1 MEVGGGGCHGAAMG
15 EIDAGNRLLERAAQL
30 GELHRAYAT
39 VTTTRSGVLVLL
51 GGEAGGGKTALVKR
65 FRAKIMANRPVL
77 WGACDPLWTPRPL
90 GPFLEMDELAG
101 FGTKSYDL
109 ATAIIRD
116 VRARPGLVLVLED
129 LHWADEATLDVLSL
143 LGRRIATIPALVI
156 ATYRSDEVGRGH
168 PLRRLLGEL
177 QGESVKRLTVGPLSA
192 GAVCEL
198 AESHGRDGWALHEAT
213 GGNPFFVTEV
223 LARDDGDVPLT
234 VRDAVL
240 ARAARLSPA
249 AAAVLDVV
257 AVAPPYAEM
266 HLISEADGLD
276 EALRAGMLESVPGGV
291 AFRHELARLTVEE
304 SLAPHRR
311 LELHRRVLAG
321 LLAKSADPSR
331 VAHHAEAAGDVAAV
345 LEWAPLAAEQ
355 AAASGAHREAAAQYA
370 RALRF
375 AAGLDPK
382 DRADLLE
389 RRSYE
394 CYLTEQTPDSIAALR
409 LAIRERR
416 QSGDRLGEGVALS
429 NLSRRLW
436 CGGFPDDAAEAGR
449 EALRLLEAA
458 PGRELAVACTNQAS
472 IAMNIEEY
480 ADAMELGTRAL
491 RLGEQAGDA
500 EVVVH
505 ALNNLGT
512 IMMLHGEPEGIGHLE
527 RSLAQAER
535 EGLEEH
541 IGRAYIHAGW
551 AMTRVRAYH
560 LAAWLDR
567 GVTIC
572 DDLGLDGW
580 KHYVLAHRARY
591 HLDMGRWDAA
601 AADAEWI
608 LANCGQVPLL
618 RILALSVAGLIAA
631 RRGDVDPWPMLD
643 EMRELTVGRSE
654 LQYLAPSATARAEAA
669 WLAGGSVESV
679 EEELT
684 EAWELAERRES
695 AWVLGE
701 LAWLRRLSGET
712 GTDLEKLKLLEPYGL
727 QLAGD
732 ITAAAERWRKRDC
745 AYDAALAL
753 AGSSEETDL
762 RTALAEFQRLGARP
776 AATVVT
782 RRLRSRGVRD
792 IPRGPQRRTRDN
804 PAELTRREV
813 EVLALVQRGLSNV
826 EIAEKL
832 FLSTKTVHHHVSA
845 ILRKL
850 GVSRRGQA
858 AAEAARLG
866 LTP

>member
-1 MEVGGGGCHGAAMG
+1 MG
-15 EIDAGNRLLERAAQL
+15 EKSAGNGLLERSGQL
-30 GELHRAYAT
+30 GALHDAYAK
-39 VTTTRSGVLVLL
+39 VTATRSGILVLL
-51 GGEAGGGKTALVKR
+51 GGEAGGGKTALVR
-65 FRAKIMANRPVL
+65 QFRDEVETVRPVL
-77 WGACDPLWTPRPL
+77 WGACDPLYTPRPL
-90 GPFLEMDELAG
+90 GPFLEMDELIEAG
-101 FGTKSYDL
+101 AKSYEL
-109 ATAIIRD
+109 AAGIIRD
-116 VRARPGLVLVLED
+116 VRARPGLILVLED

-143 LGRRIATIPALVI
+143 LGRRIGTIPALII

-168 PLRRLLGEL
+168 PLRRLLGDL
-177 QGESVKRLTVGPLSA
+177 QGDAVRRLSVEPLSA

-198 AESHGRDGWALHEAT
+198 AREHGRDGQALHRAT

-240 ARAARLSPA
+240 ARAARLSA
-249 AAAVLDVV
+249 EAVAVLDVV
-257 AVAPPYAEM
+257 SIIPPYAEM
-266 HLISEADGLD
+266 NVILEESGLD

-291 AFRHELARLTVEE
+291 AFRHELARITVEE
-304 SLAPHRR
+304 SLAPHRKR
-311 LELHRRVLAG
+311 ELHRRVLTA
-321 LLAKSADPSR
+321 LLDKPADPSR
-331 VAHHAEAAGDVAAV
+331 VAHHAEAAGDAATV
-345 LEWAPLAAEQ
+345 LAWAPRAAEQ

-375 AAGLDPK
+375 AADLDPK
-382 DRADLLE
+382 ERADLLE

-409 LAIRERR
+409 EAIRERR
-416 QSGDRLGEGVALS
+416 RGGDRLGEGVALS

-449 EALRLLEAA
+449 EALRLLEAS
-458 PGRELAVACTNQAS
+458 PGRELAVAYTNQAS

-480 ADAMELGTRAL
+480 TEAMELGTRAL
-491 RLGEQAGDA
+491 QLGERFGDA

-505 ALNNLGT
+505 SLNNLGT
-512 IMMLHGEPEGIGHLE
+512 MMMLNGEPEGIGHLE
-527 RSLAQAER
+527 RSLATAER

-551 AMTRVRAYH
+551 AMTRVRSYH
-560 LAAWLDR
+560 LASWLDR

-591 HLDMGRWDAA
+591 HLDLGRWEAA

-608 LANCGQVPLL
+608 LVNCGPVPLL
-618 RILALSVAGLIAA
+618 RIIALSVVGLIAA
-631 RRGDVDPWPMLD
+631 RRGDGDPWPALD
-643 EMRELTVGRSE
+643 EMRALTAGRHE
-654 LQYLAPSATARAEAA
+654 LQYLAPAAAARAEAA
-669 WLAGGSVESV
+669 WLAGAPVQP
-679 EEELT
+679 ELAD
-684 EAWELAERRES
+684 AWDLAERRRS

-701 LAWLRRLSGET
+701 LAWLRRLSGEPDPELQET
-712 GTDLEKLKLLEPYGL
+712 KLLEPYAL
-727 QLAGD
+727 QLTGD
-732 ITAAAERWRKRDC
+732 VNAAAERWRKRDC
-745 AYDAALAL
+745 GYDAALAL
-753 AGSSEETDL
+753 AGSSDETDL

-776 AATVVT
+776 AAAIVT

-792 IPRGPQRRTRDN
+792 IPRGPQRWTRDN

-813 EVLALVQRGLSNV
+813 EVLALVQLGLSNV
-826 EIAEKL
+826 EIAERL

-866 LTP
+866 LT